1 MTRLSALKRRLF
13 FLVGGITVVA
23 VLTAAVLNW
32 RTLQKEQQA
41 ERASSR
47 YALEVYMER
56 LDRAFDSMEKMLVT
70 QTLEDG
76 VLEKIRE
83 PRRELAR
90 YLAFVE
96 KKEVF
101 EEEIGKYEFL
111 DGLFLY
117 DRDYAD
123 YLGVKSD
130 HITNAEHTTIKK
142 SREQIVAAHEAHA
155 EDGGW
160 FYRAIEKTG
169 FLFCV
174 VEVRGIYFCAWI
186 KVDNL
191 LAELEK
197 ERTAD
202 EMSYYAICDGEGR
215 ILSTA
220 EPLAG
225 KWLSGRAASGQTVKL
240 AGKTYRAE
248 SVSSEKRDL
257 ALVHFTE
264 NNTLADFAGLVA
276 VPLLEIALFAVLA
289 FSAAFLLTKK
299 VFLKPF
305 SEMVLEEEL
314 AKNEA
319 QLQYLQHQTN
329 PHFLNNCLSLVRNL
343 LLLERT
349 EEAEETIL
357 LLGKYTRSSLNPQ
370 TTITLAAELAHVQT
384 YCDLQRKRFGER
396 LSVELHAEETVLP
409 VEVPTMLVHTF
420 VENAVKHQMDTE
432 QTLEVRVDAAFSE
445 KNRLVVTVRD
455 NGDGFPQELLS
466 QLALGLPITDAEGL
480 VHVGISNLVKRLT
493 ILYGA
498 NAAVTF
504 ANGDAG
510 GAVVTVAVT
519 LADSTSKDSDSTLE
533 DKALE
538 VIERTGRACR

>member
-32 RTLQKEQQA
+32 RTFRKEQQA
-41 ERASSR
+41 ERASSH

-56 LDRAFDSMEKMLVT
+56 LDRAFDGMEKMLVT

-142 SREQIVAAHEAHA
+142 SREQIVAAHEARA

-169 FLFCV
+169 FLFRV
-174 VEVRGIYFCAWI
+174 VEVRGIYFCDWI

-197 ERTAD
+197 E
-202 EMSYYAICDGEGR
+202 
-215 ILSTA
+215 LQ
-220 EPLAG
+220 AG
-225 KWLSGRAASGQTVKL
+225 GIDSVLREEREQYERW
-240 AGKTYRAE
+240 KTYR
-248 SVSSEKRDL
+248 
-257 ALVHFTE
+257 
-264 NNTLADFAGLVA
+264 
-276 VPLLEIALFAVLA
+276 
-289 FSAAFLLTKK
+289 TK
-299 VFLKPF
+299 VY
-305 SEMVLEEEL
+305 E
-314 AKNEA
+314 
-319 QLQYLQHQTN
+319 
-329 PHFLNNCLSLVRNL
+329 
-343 LLLERT
+343 
-349 EEAEETIL
+349 
-357 LLGKYTRSSLNPQ
+357 
-370 TTITLAAELAHVQT
+370 
-384 YCDLQRKRFGER
+384 
-396 LSVELHAEETVLP
+396 
-409 VEVPTMLVHTF
+409 
-420 VENAVKHQMDTE
+420 
-432 QTLEVRVDAAFSE
+432 
-445 KNRLVVTVRD
+445 
-455 NGDGFPQELLS
+455 
-466 QLALGLPITDAEGL
+466 
-480 VHVGISNLVKRLT
+480 
-493 ILYGA
+493 
-498 NAAVTF
+498 
-504 ANGDAG
+504 
-510 GAVVTVAVT
+510 
-519 LADSTSKDSDSTLE
+519 
-533 DKALE
+533 
-538 VIERTGRACR
+538 